1 MDALH
6 QGHIEFHDHVHPSV
20 VTFEQHVETV
30 RLEAYTRRQLG
41 PDHDAMSTA
50 GVTRFQHD
58 DQRHLGGGTLGKFVG
73 SVTVC
78 LHRQAID
85 DANETE
91 YAVALVEH
99 PLDEHRSLEKRTRH
113 TLQGTRSPGTTASR
127 SHHHSLPRHYGHST
141 PGRWRTH
148 RETTVDE
155 RSLDRVARRDR
166 RYAVKVVGWVLAV
179 LSAPLRERR
188 VRVLVYLLVT
198 FTTMVTTFSVVF
210 HLLMDREGQSHS
222 WITSVYWTLV
232 TMTTLG
238 FGDITFYSDLGRLFS
253 VVVLLSGS
261 IFILVLLPFTFIQF
275 VFAPWME
282 RRNRSRVPSRMPSEL
297 SGHLVLTSLGSIED
311 ELIRRADR
319 ARVPYVLIEPSLETA
334 LAYRDRG
341 YTVMLGEVDDPDT
354 YRAAGVERAALVA
367 TTRSDPANSNIVFTV
382 REICPDVPIVATAN
396 DPAAMDVLELAGAN
410 RAMRMGDMLGETL
423 ARRVLSPDARCRR
436 IGEVA
441 GLHIAEAPVIGTP
454 LVGQTIAELNLRAR
468 VGVNVIGVY
477 LRGHFELAGPQT
489 TLEASSV
496 LILAGTTEQ
505 LDAYD
510 ELFGHGV
517 EVERPVII
525 IGGGRVGRAAG
536 AALAATGLE
545 YRIVE
550 QRAERVRDPEH
561 YVLGNAADLAV
572 LEQAGIR
579 STTTVVITT
588 HDDDVNVYLTLY
600 CRRLRPDLQ
609 VIARA
614 NLDRNVSTLYRAG
627 ADSVGS
633 YASTGATAM
642 WNQFRADDTLR
653 VEEDLDVFRVP
664 VPAPLAGRTLA
675 DCHLRRRTGCN
686 VVALVRNGHAR
697 SHPTPD
703 EPLPPEAELILIGD
717 REAETR
723 FLQEFPAPRSRRR

>member
-1 MDALH
+1 
-6 QGHIEFHDHVHPSV
+6 
-20 VTFEQHVETV
+20 
-30 RLEAYTRRQLG
+30 
-41 PDHDAMSTA
+41 
-50 GVTRFQHD
+50 
-58 DQRHLGGGTLGKFVG
+58 
-73 SVTVC
+73 
-78 LHRQAID
+78 
-85 DANETE
+85 
-91 YAVALVEH
+91 
-99 PLDEHRSLEKRTRH
+99 
-113 TLQGTRSPGTTASR
+113 
-127 SHHHSLPRHYGHST
+127 
-141 PGRWRTH
+141 
-148 RETTVDE
+148 
-155 RSLDRVARRDR
+155 
-166 RYAVKVVGWVLAV
+166 VKILGWVFSV

-188 VRVLVYLLVT
+188 VRVLVFLLL
-198 FTTMVTTFSVVF
+198 TFSVMVATYSTVF

-222 WITSVYWTLV
+222 WATAVYWTLV

-238 FGDITFYSDLGRLFS
+238 FGDITFQSDLGRLFS

-261 IFILVLLPFTFIQF
+261 VFILVLLPFTFIQF

-282 RRNRSRVPSRMPSEL
+282 RRNRSRVPNRMPDDL
-297 SGHLVLTSLGSIED
+297 SGHLVLTSLGAIED
-311 ELIRRADR
+311 ELIKRANR
-319 ARVPYVLIEPSLETA
+319 AHVPYVVIEPSLETA
-334 LAYRDRG
+334 LSYRDRG
-341 YTVMLGEVDDPDT
+341 YNVMLGDVDDPET
-354 YRAAGVERAALVA
+354 YRAVGVGRAALVA
-367 TTRSDPANSNIVFTV
+367 TTRSDPANSNIAFTV
-382 REICPDVPIVATAN
+382 REISHEVPIVATAN
-396 DPAAMDVLELAGAN
+396 EPAAVDVLELAGAD
-410 RAMRMGDMLGETL
+410 RVMRMGDMLGETL

-454 LVGQTIAELNLRAR
+454 LVGQTIGEVNLRSR

-477 LRGHFELAGPQT
+477 LRGHFELAVPTT
-489 TLEASSV
+489 TLETASV
-496 LILAGTTEQ
+496 LILAGATEQ

-510 ELFGHGV
+510 ELFGLGV

-525 IGGGRVGRAAG
+525 VGGGRVGRAAG
-536 AALAATGLE
+536 AALLASGLE

-550 QRAERVRDPEH
+550 QRAERVRDPER

-572 LEQAGIR
+572 LEQAGIK

-664 VPAPLAGRTLA
+664 VPAALAGQTLA

-697 SHPTPD
+697 SHPAPN

-723 FLQEFPAPRSRRR
+723 FLQEFPTPRPKRR